1 MDPPAKK
8 MRTSPLT
15 LCDMPNEILAHIAS
29 HLEPGDVFNMV
40 LSSKKLFRPAGV
52 VDMTADEDANQEE
65 ALGFKLVKW
74 SMRRRLIET
83 LKKARSGFTIGD
95 LFPIEERNL
104 DFVSGQPQVS
114 FSLFSQQFCIVI
126 LTRSMA
132 SQMIIAGSAA
142 VKCAVPS
149 RSGKWRPGDIDIF
162 CTWDAAPMV
171 RRRLFQRCGLICGGV
186 VTNSSYTEDPFL
198 VGDVE
203 IRAASVIHHVEEY
216 AARPMNEDEY
226 EFEFSDSEDSR
237 DGFNFKPEAYYK
249 KAKQWGAEVL
259 GPDKCMHPAIGMP
272 GGALGGDFL
281 FDYYFQHEGFVQLI
295 IGRPEVKDATKLLR
309 HFDIEICKCAFSAS
323 KVYIPAAV
331 ETFAG
336 RTFITPARH
345 ALADSFMK
353 ALSQVKPKLPD
364 GTCSY
369 TSDMPKVL
377 AKMNQKVWKGIGLPP
392 YSGKRYDFEHKCT
405 VIVRLFQR
413 IKKYHK
419 RGVMITNAPDGALDW
434 KIPKLPRDS
443 DYDMEMHLNADYF
456 GSEESAS
463 EESSS
468 EDTLGAGM
476 DDFDRVNYEGLVD
489 NLGLVRTSNII
500 EGGRRSRKGR
510 ATTFQWPPAF
520 PARTPKGTNT

>member
-1 MDPPAKK
+1 MDPPAGMDPPAKK
-8 MRTSPLT
+8 MKTSPPT
-15 LCDMPNEILAHIAS
+15 LCDMPDEILAHIAS

-259 GPDKCMHPAIGMP
+259 GPNKCMHPDIGMP

-295 IGRPEVKDATKLLR
+295 IGRPHVKDATKLLR

-331 ETFAG
+331 ETLAG

-345 ALADSFMK
+345 ALADGFMK
-353 ALSQVKPKLPD
+353 ALNQVKPKFPD
-364 GTCSY
+364 GTCNY
-369 TSDMPKVL
+369 GSDMPKVL
-377 AKMNQKVWKGIGLPP
+377 AKMSKQVWKGIGLPP
-392 YSGKRYDFEHKCT
+392 YKGAQHDFEHKYT
-405 VIVRLFQR
+405 VIARLFER
-413 IKKYHK
+413 IQKYHR

-434 KIPKLPRDS
+434 DIPDLAP
-443 DYDMEMHLNADYF
+443 DYEYL
-456 GSEESAS
+456 
-463 EESSS
+463 
-468 EDTLGAGM
+468 
-476 DDFDRVNYEGLVD
+476 
-489 NLGLVRTSNII
+489 
-500 EGGRRSRKGR
+500 
-510 ATTFQWPPAF
+510 
-520 PARTPKGTNT
+520 